1 MEYLFLIS
9 GLAAGMIITALWL
22 TARLNSKF
30 NFKMVQVH
38 DQLTIKNTEI
48 AKLREKTENLEQQLT
63 ATAANLKESNQ
74 QIMQLHGQNSSLLTT
89 KASMQDQLKEIANL
103 NAQVL
108 NKNEIIL
115 QLNSKLA
122 TAEAEFNSLKEK
134 LSVQKIQITE
144 IQDSF
149 YTKFQQLASEIL
161 ENKSRK
167 FTELNQTNIQ
177 EILKPLQ
184 EKIREFETKVEY
196 THLEDTKQRSTL
208 GSEIRNLVELNNK
221 ISKEAN
227 NLANALKN
235 NVKAM
240 GNWGELILESILENS
255 GLVKD
260 REYRVQPSFN
270 TVGQQ
275 KMQPDV
281 VVYFP
286 DNRCVIIDAKVS
298 LMAYERFVSSEE
310 AEIQELEI
318 KAHQLSIKQHI
329 DTLSAKNYPALLGIE
344 NFNLD
349 FVLMFMPVEP
359 AYMLAMQ
366 KDPALWNYAYQK
378 KIILVSPTNLIAIL
392 KMISSL
398 WKQEYQNQNV
408 REIARLSGTMYDKF
422 CGFLK
427 DLEIIG
433 SSLDS
438 AQKNYQQAVNKL
450 SDGNGNLIRTAD
462 KIKTMGAKTNKTI
475 PDKWLDPL
483 ESEDNGTKALPV

>member
-1 MEYLFLIS
+1 LEYIFLLC
-9 GLAAGMIITALWL
+9 GLAAGSVVSGLWL
-22 TARLNSKF
+22 SVRLNSK
-30 NFKMVQVH
+30 H
-38 DQLTIKNTEI
+38 RL
-48 AKLREKTENLEQQLT
+48 KLEALQNLFSSKQSESARYQEKAANLEQQLT
-63 ATAANLKESNQ
+63 ALSADLKISNQ
-74 QIMQLHGQNSSLLTT
+74 QIIQLHGQNSSLQTT
-89 KASMQDQLKEIANL
+89 RTAMQEQLQEINAL
-103 NAQVL
+103 NSL
-108 NKNEIIL
+108 LLSKNETIL

-122 TAEAEFNSLKEK
+122 TAEAEFVSLKEQMN
-134 LSVQKIQITE
+134 VQKIQIAE
-144 IQDSF
+144 IQEAF
-149 YTKFQQLASEIL
+149 YAKFQQLASEIL

-167 FTELNQTNIQ
+167 FTEFNQSNIL
-177 EILKPLQ
+177 EILKPLN
-184 EKIREFETKVEY
+184 EKIKEFELKVEK
-196 THLEDTKQRSTL
+196 THIEETKQRSAL
-208 GSEIRNLVELNNK
+208 GSEIRNLVELNQR
-221 ISKEAN
+221 ISKEAG

-260 REYRVQPSFN
+260 REYKVQPSFN

-298 LMAYERFVSSEE
+298 LVAYERYVSSEDS
-310 AEIQELEI
+310 EILDVEI
-318 KAHQLSIKQHI
+318 KAHHQSIKQHI
-329 DTLSAKNYPALLGIE
+329 DTLSAKNYPALLGID

-427 DLEIIG
+427 DLETIG

-438 AQKNYQQAVNKL
+438 AQKNYQQAVSKL

-483 ESEDNGTKALPV
+483 ESEEIKPQIVN